1 MYYSA
6 IGLLAFMLL
15 LIENQDIIL
24 KHKNSFE
31 KPAWKVYRRFLF
43 AALVYYTTD
52 ILWGVLESHKLSA
65 ALFTDTTIYFIV
77 MAAGVLFWIQFMVA
91 YLDEKTEFGK
101 ILLYAGGIISALITI
116 ITVINIFTPVLF
128 TVDKDCIYEAL
139 PLRYVL
145 LGCQILL
152 YFLISVYAVMAILR
166 NKTKKKQNYR
176 TLALVGLL
184 MALFLF
190 LQFWFP
196 YLPLYSIAY
205 MLGTALLHSFVVI
218 DEKEE
223 YRREM
228 AEAAKVAE
236 IKDTISSMLDNIP
249 GMTFTKDARTGV
261 YLACNQAFADMA
273 HKGDPANVIGL
284 TDIQIFNRETA
295 LNFQKDDEM
304 ALSMDE
310 PYIFFEDVT
319 DEEGKQRQYQTTM
332 LKYTDSTGRLC
343 VLGISQDVTDMVR
356 IQRES
361 ATTKEDYEKAR
372 STGIMYSHIAQA
384 MTRGYNDLY
393 YVNVDSEEYIEY
405 RPDEESGSLAE
416 VRRGYHFFEECQ
428 IEADEFVYSDDR
440 AAFKK
445 ALDRKTLMASL
456 DRKKTFVLTY
466 RLISDEG
473 PNYVS
478 MRVSRMEDDN
488 RFIILGVTDVDEQM
502 KQRRA
507 LERLKEE
514 EVAYARLS
522 ALTGDFICVYVV
534 DQAVDRYRVVSAS
547 ERSKALS
554 EQSMGE
560 DFLGMIREAATRI
573 CHPEDVNRFLSSFTK
588 ENITAE
594 IERHGIYTLSHRI
607 LIEGEP
613 LYVQIKAALV
623 EEDEGRRLVVG
634 INDIDAQVRQEEL
647 YVKTLAQAQIDAN
660 IDALTHVKN
669 RHAYLAAEERLNQQ
683 IEEDRSCEFAIVI
696 LDVNDLKKV
705 NDTEGHN
712 AGDRYLRNACGIVCD
727 IFKHS
732 PVFRVGGDEFAVIAQ
747 GNDYGSIDEL
757 VRQVDQQNVDAI
769 ENGGI
774 VIACGM
780 ARYEG
785 ETKVAPVFERA
796 DQNMYNNKCELKAR
810 KKAVNKGEVR

>member
-6 IGLLAFMLL
+6 IGLLAFLLL
-15 LIENQDIIL
+15 LIENQDLIL
-24 KHKNSFE
+24 NRTNTFE
-31 KPAWKVYRRFLF
+31 APVWKVYRRFLF

-52 ILWGVLESHKLSA
+52 ILWGILESRKLSA
-65 ALFTDTTIYFIV
+65 ALFTDTTVYYVV
-77 MAAGVLFWIQFMVA
+77 MGAGVLFWIQFIVA
-91 YLDEKTEFGK
+91 YLDEKNRFGK
-101 ILLYAGGIISALITI
+101 VLLYAGHILASVIAIVALINVFVPI
-116 ITVINIFTPVLF
+116 LF
-128 TVDKDCIYEAL
+128 TVNDECVYEAL

-152 YFLISVYAVMAILR
+152 FLLISFHAVMAILR
-166 NKTKKKQNYR
+166 NRTQKNQNYR

-273 HKGDPANVIGL
+273 QREDPAGVIGL
-284 TDIQIFNRETA
+284 TDIQIFSRETA

-332 LKYTDSTGRLC
+332 LKYTDSAGRLC

-384 MTRGYNDLY
+384 MTRGYNDLF

-405 RPDEESGSLAE
+405 KPDEKSGSLAE

-440 AAFKK
+440 PAFKK

-466 RLISDEG
+466 RLLSDDG
-473 PNYVS
+473 PVYVS
-478 MRVSRMEDDN
+478 MRVSRMEDDE

-507 LERLKEE
+507 MERLKEE
-514 EVAYARLS
+514 ETAYARLS
-522 ALTGDFICVYVV
+522 ALTGDFLCVYIV
-534 DQAVDRYRVVSAS
+534 DQEEGRYRVVNAS
-547 ERSKALS
+547 ERYKALNQ
-554 EQSMGE
+554 QSKGE
-560 DFLGMIREAATRI
+560 DFLEMIREAAVKV
-573 CHPEDVNRFLSSFTK
+573 CHPEDLNRFLSSFTK

-613 LYVQIKAALV
+613 LHVQIKAALV
-623 EEDEGRRLVVG
+623 EENEGRRLVVG

-683 IEEDRSCEFAIVI
+683 IQEEPAPEFAIVI

-712 AGDRYLRNACGIVCD
+712 AGDRYLQDACGIVCE

-747 GNDYGSIDEL
+747 GNDYVSIDEL
-757 VRQVDQQNVDAI
+757 IAKVERHNKDAI
-769 ENGGI
+769 VNGGI

-780 ARYEG
+780 ARHEG
-785 ETKVAPVFERA
+785 ETKVSPVFERA
-796 DQNMYNNKCELKAR
+796 DQNMYDNKCELKAR
-810 KKAVNKGEVR
+810 KKAADKEEMP